1 MTEKEREIFKEK
13 GQKPKA
19 ALTFDEINRMDKEL
33 LTVQDV
39 EKLLKINGT
48 TIRRAA
54 REHPETLGFPVM
66 IYGKGGKQVRIPRR
80 AFVKFLEGGGGD
92 G

>member
-1 MTEKEREIFKEK
+1 MITLDDIKK
-13 GQKPKA
+13 
-19 ALTFDEINRMDKEL
+19 MDKEL

-39 EKLLKINGT
+39 EKLLKVNGT
-48 TIRRAA
+48 TIRAAA

-66 IYGKGGKQVRIPRR
+66 LFGKNGKQVRIPRR
-80 AFVKFLEGGGGD
+80 AFIRFMEGGGGN

>member
-1 MTEKEREIFKEK
+1 MITLDDIK
-13 GQKPKA
+13 
-19 ALTFDEINRMDKEL
+19 RMDKEL

-39 EKLLKINGT
+39 EKLLKVNGT

-66 IYGKGGKQVRIPRR
+66 LFGKNGKQVRIPRR
-80 AFVKFLEGGGGD
+80 AFIRFMEGGGGN

>member
-1 MTEKEREIFKEK
+1 MITLDDIK
-13 GQKPKA
+13 
-19 ALTFDEINRMDKEL
+19 RMDKEL

-39 EKLLKINGT
+39 EKLLKVNGT
-48 TIRRAA
+48 TIRKAA

-66 IYGKGGKQVRIPRR
+66 LFGKQVRIPRR

>member
-1 MTEKEREIFKEK
+1 
-13 GQKPKA
+13 
-19 ALTFDEINRMDKEL
+19 MDKEL

-48 TIRRAA
+48 TIRKAA
-54 REHPETLGFPVM
+54 REEPEKLGFPVM
-66 IYGKGGKQVRIPRR
+66 LFGKGGKQVRIPRR

>member
-1 MTEKEREIFKEK
+1 MITLDDIK
-13 GQKPKA
+13 
-19 ALTFDEINRMDKEL
+19 RMDKEL

-39 EKLLKINGT
+39 EKLLKVNGT

-66 IYGKGGKQVRIPRR
+66 LFGKGGKQVRIPRR

-92 G
+92 V

>member
-1 MTEKEREIFKEK
+1 MITLDDIK
-13 GQKPKA
+13 
-19 ALTFDEINRMDKEL
+19 RMDKEL
-33 LTVQDV
+33 LTVKDV

-66 IYGKGGKQVRIPRR
+66 LFGKGGKQQVRIPRR

>member
-1 MTEKEREIFKEK
+1 M
-13 GQKPKA
+13 
-19 ALTFDEINRMDKEL
+19 
-33 LTVQDV
+33 QDV

-66 IYGKGGKQVRIPRR
+66 LYGNQVRIPRR
-80 AFVKFLEGGGGD
+80 AFVRFLEGGGGD

>member
-1 MTEKEREIFKEK
+1 MITLDDIK
-13 GQKPKA
+13 
-19 ALTFDEINRMDKEL
+19 RMDKEL

-39 EKLLKINGT
+39 EKLLKIKGT

-66 IYGKGGKQVRIPRR
+66 LFGKGGKQVRIPRR
-80 AFVKFLEGGGGD
+80 AFIRFMEGGGGN

>member
-1 MTEKEREIFKEK
+1 MITLDDIK
-13 GQKPKA
+13 
-19 ALTFDEINRMDKEL
+19 RMDKEL

-39 EKLLKINGT
+39 AKLLKVNGT

-66 IYGKGGKQVRIPRR
+66 LFGKQVRIPRR
-80 AFVKFLEGGGGD
+80 AFVRFLEGGGGGD

>member
-1 MTEKEREIFKEK
+1 MITLDDIK
-13 GQKPKA
+13 
-19 ALTFDEINRMDKEL
+19 RMDKEL

-48 TIRRAA
+48 TIRKAA
-54 REHPETLGFPVM
+54 REHRETLGFPVM
-66 IYGKGGKQVRIPRR
+66 LFGKDGKQVRIPRR
-80 AFVKFLEGGGGD
+80 AFVRFLEGGGGD

>member
-1 MTEKEREIFKEK
+1 MTLEEIKK
-13 GQKPKA
+13 
-19 ALTFDEINRMDKEL
+19 MDKEL

-39 EKLLKINGT
+39 KKLLKVNAT

-66 IYGKGGKQVRIPRR
+66 IFGKGGKQVRIPRR
-80 AFVKFLEGGGGD
+80 AFVRFLEGGGGD